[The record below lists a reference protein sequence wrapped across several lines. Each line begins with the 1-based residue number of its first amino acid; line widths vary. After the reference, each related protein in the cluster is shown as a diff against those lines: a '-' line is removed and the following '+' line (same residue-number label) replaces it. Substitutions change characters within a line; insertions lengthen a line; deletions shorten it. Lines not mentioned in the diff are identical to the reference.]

1 MVKNPLANAV
11 DTGLIP
17 GPGRAHMPRGN
28 SACAS
33 QLLKPV
39 CLARE
44 TTAVRSL
51 GMVTKN
57 SPCTKVKTCA
67 VKNKQANIFKKKQ
80 KKHAGKV
87 VEGRKSSYILVEI

>member
-51 GMVTKN
+51 STVTKN
-57 SPCTKVKTCA
+57 SPCATVKTCA
-67 VKNKQANIFKKKQ
+67 AKNKQANVLKKKQ
-80 KKHAGKV
+80 VVHRRGRGTVAG
-87 VEGRKSSYILVEI
+87 GPAP